1 MHTQVTC
8 ENLDRTSSKLWA
20 NIKEST
26 TANVTPTT
34 LTSLSISLTLIIHSC
49 QINNPLL
56 SLFLVQTTT
65 LCTLLCK
72 YKSPCS
78 FSPHYSS
85 QPIFFLFHFL
95 ADIPYFNDQD
105 QIKDSLLKCRIYLT
119 QSSIHPSLRENCI
132 SCKLYSSGSLSNYF
146 WFPLLCLCIQM

>member
-1 MHTQVTC
+1 MRKSWQNIFKVM
-8 ENLDRTSSKLWA
+8 SKYKRI
-20 NIKEST
+20 NHCQRHSHYTHI
-26 TANVTPTT
+26 P
-34 LTSLSISLTLIIHSC
+34 ISLTLIIHSC

-72 YKSPCS
+72 YKSQCS
-78 FSPHYSS
+78 FSLHYSS

-105 QIKDSLLKCRIYLT
+105 QIKDSLYWNVVYTLP
-119 QSSIHPSLRENCI
+119 SHPSVH
-132 SCKLYSSGSLSNYF
+132 LSEKIVFPVNYT
-146 WFPLLCLCIQM
+146 PLALSRITSDFLFCACAYRCRWVLL